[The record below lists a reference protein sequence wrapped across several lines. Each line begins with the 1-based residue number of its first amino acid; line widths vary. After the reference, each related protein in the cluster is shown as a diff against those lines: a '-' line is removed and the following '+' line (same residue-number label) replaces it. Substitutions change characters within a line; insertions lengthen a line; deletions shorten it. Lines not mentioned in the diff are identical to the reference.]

1 MVYTPR
7 PRAKRG
13 RTVMRLLSVLL
24 LTAFAASPALAQTKC
39 GPTPQAK
46 PLAESWLARTAAK
59 SPGKDLT
66 MDQGVCTQAALV
78 RALTKTQGKSIGYK
92 AGLTSPGAQQQLG
105 YPNPVLGVLLSKMML
120 PNGATVPADFGPR
133 PLFEADMLMTVK
145 DEGINEARTITD
157 AIKHISTLQPFIEL
171 PDLVLAQ
178 GEPMTGPVIVAIN
191 VGARLGVV
199 GDPVPVLATPEF
211 VNALA
216 DMQVSISADGT
227 EISKAP
233 GKTILGHPLNAVL
246 YIAEEVQKR
255 GGKLKAGDILSLG
268 SFSRLTPPK
277 AGQKVVATYEGLPT
291 GPMSV
296 QVAFK

>member
-1 MVYTPR
+1 
-7 PRAKRG
+7 
-13 RTVMRLLSVLL
+13 MRLLPVLL
-24 LTAFAASPALAQTKC
+24 LSAFVASPALAQTKC
-39 GPTPQAK
+39 GATPHAK
-46 PLAESWLARTAAK
+46 PLADAWMSKTAAK

-66 MDQGVCTQAALV
+66 MDQGVCTQAAV
-78 RALTKTQGKSIGYK
+78 VNALAKSQGKVIGYK
-92 AGLTSPGAQQQLG
+92 AGLTSKGAQDQLG
-105 YPNPVLGVLLSKMML
+105 VPNPVLGVLLSKMIL
-120 PNGATVPADFGPR
+120 PNNSTVPANFGPR
-133 PLFEADMLMTVK
+133 PLFEADMLVTVK
-145 DEGINEARTITD
+145 DDGINQARTVTEVV
-157 AIKHISTLQPFIEL
+157 KHISTLQPFIEL

-199 GDPVPVLATPEF
+199 GDPVPVLTTPEF

-216 DMQVSISADGT
+216 DMQVTLTADGA
-227 EISKAP
+227 EVSKAP

-246 YIAEEVQKR
+246 FIVDEVQRR

-291 GPMSV
+291 GPMTV

>member
-1 MVYTPR
+1 
-7 PRAKRG
+7 
-13 RTVMRLLSVLL
+13 MRLLLPLL
-24 LTAFAASPALAQTKC
+24 CLAFASSPALAQMQC
-39 GPTPQAK
+39 GPAPDAK
-46 PLAESWLARTAAK
+46 PLAEAWLSRTAAK

-78 RALTKTQGKSIGYK
+78 SRLTKTEGKIIGFK
-92 AGLTSPGAQQQLG
+92 AGLTSKGAQDQLG

-120 PNGATVPADFGPR
+120 PNGSTVPADFGPR
-133 PLFEADMLMTVK
+133 PLFEADMLMTVR
-145 DEGINEARTITD
+145 DLGINDARTITEVV
-157 AIKHISTLQPFIEL
+157 KHISTPQPFIEL

-199 GDPVPVLATPEF
+199 GEPVPVLATPEF

-216 DMQVSISADGT
+216 DMQVSITADGT

-246 YIAEEVQKR
+246 FIAEEVRKR
-255 GGKLKAGDILSLG
+255 GGKLKPGDVLSLG

-291 GPMSV
+291 GPMTVS
-296 QVAFK
+296 VAFK

>member
-1 MVYTPR
+1 
-7 PRAKRG
+7 
-13 RTVMRLLSVLL
+13 MRLPFALL
-24 LTAFAASPALAQTKC
+24 ALAFAASPALAQTKC
-39 GPTPQAK
+39 GPTPHAR
-46 PLAESWLARTAAK
+46 PLADAWMNRAPAN

-66 MDQGVCTQAALV
+66 MEQGVCTQAALV
-78 RALTKTQGKSIGYK
+78 TALSKSQGKVIGYK

-105 YPNPVLGVLLSKMML
+105 VPHPVLGVLLEKMIL
-120 PNGATVPADFGPR
+120 PNNSTVPANFGPR
-133 PLFEADMLMTVK
+133 PLFEADMLVTVK
-145 DEGINEARTITD
+145 DEGINQARTVTE

-178 GEPMTGPVIVAIN
+178 GEPMTGPVVVAIN

-199 GDPVPVLATPEF
+199 GDPVPVLQTADF

-216 DMQVSISADGT
+216 TMQVTLTADGA
-227 EISKAP
+227 EVSKSQ

-246 YIAEEVQKR
+246 YIADEVQRR

-277 AGQKVVATYEGLPT
+277 PGQKVVATYEGLPT
-291 GPMSV
+291 GPMTV